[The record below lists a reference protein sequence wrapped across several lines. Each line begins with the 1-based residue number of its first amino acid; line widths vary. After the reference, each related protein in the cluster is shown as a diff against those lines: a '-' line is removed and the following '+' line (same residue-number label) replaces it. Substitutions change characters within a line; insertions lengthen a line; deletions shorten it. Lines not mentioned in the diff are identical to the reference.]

1 MTPRRNGTVIRKIR
15 DISVGAALTISLLAG
30 VSLQSC
36 SNSEDEYEYESVDEV
51 VYTKGVRTHIKET
64 SPGIFKIIDEESVP
78 VDSALA
84 IVTYADGHTDKLNP
98 TAARALIDE
107 KIQKDKSMVGVDNSL
122 ANALLFGGM
131 GYMLANQMN
140 NSYLTPYRDN
150 FYKAAPTTN
159 STSKQDSARHRGH
172 YRRSGIGFFPIFY
185 ANRQAYDNSTGV
197 TETANR
203 SKTTRTVSRPI
214 GGRSGFFSGRS
225 SSGRS

>member
-36 SNSEDEYEYESVDEV
+36 SSSDDEYEYESVDEV

-78 VDSALA
+78 VDSAVA
-84 IVTYADGHTDKLNP
+84 IVTFADGHTDKLTP
-98 TAARALIDE
+98 TAARALIDD

-140 NSYLTPYRDN
+140 NGYLNSYRDN
-150 FYKAAPTTN
+150 FYSSAPTT
-159 STSKQDSARHRGH
+159 SSSKQDTSRHRNH
-172 YRRSGIGFFPIFY
+172 YRRSGVGFFPIFY

-203 SKTTRTVSRPI
+203 SKTTRTVTRPV

-225 SSGRS
+225 HSGRS